1 MSIFEYD
8 EEAVMALIRSDERE
22 DGRNEGLLQARQ
34 ESILE
39 LLEDLGEISESLNI
53 KICEETNLD
62 TLKRWLKLAA
72 KTDSIEHFIAA
83 M

>member
-34 ESILE
+34 GPFWS
-39 LLEDLGEISESLNI
+39 SS
-53 KICEETNLD
+53 KIWERYRN
-62 TLKRWLKLAA
+62 
-72 KTDSIEHFIAA
+72 H
-83 M
+83 

>member
-22 DGRNEGLLQARQ
+22 DGRNEGLLQAKQ
-34 ESILE
+34 EDILE
-39 LLEDLGEISESLNI
+39 LLEDFGEIPESLSM

-62 TLKRWLKLAA
+62 TLKRWHKLAA
-72 KTDSIEHFIAA
+72 KTDSIEQFVAA